1 MIKILKLELAHP
13 SLKDNR
19 GDADRLLAGLK
30 KELKTDRIKID
41 LKMLKDIPDILRRCN
56 YKVRCVLAE
65 ERDGFVL
72 TMVVVADKEK
82 IFAGIAVDLGTT
94 MIALCLVNLETKEV
108 MGEASFINPQVKI
121 GADVLARIHYA
132 DDEKRRKE
140 LNRLVIDG
148 INNNIK
154 KLCASCSILPK
165 DIYCLAI
172 AGNTAMT
179 HFFLSLPT
187 KYLIR
192 EPYIPAVNTPPI
204 FKADE
209 IGLELNRFANIFVF
223 PNIGSYFG
231 GDIISGILFARMYE
245 KEEVS
250 IFTDI
255 GTNAEVVLGN
265 RDWLIGCAGAAGPA
279 LEGGAAKI
287 GMQAGQGVIDKVV
300 INENLEFE
308 VCTID
313 NLHPI
318 GICGSGLI
326 DLAAQ
331 LFLYGFIDKRGRF
344 VDSRCAERLIVKD
357 EIKYLIIVKKGEYGA
372 DADITISSIDI
383 DNLIRS
389 KAAMFTI
396 LETVTRTV
404 GVDFASLSDFFV
416 AGTFGYFINPVS
428 AISIGM
434 LPNIPIERYKAIGN
448 SSLKGAVLFLTEP
461 KLIET
466 VDKIRD
472 MITYLEL
479 NVNQEFMSRFSGAR
493 FLPHTD
499 AYL

>member
-1 MIKILKLELAHP
+1 MIKILELNLAPP

-19 GDADRLLAGLK
+19 GDADRLLAELK
-30 KELKTDRIKID
+30 RELKTDSIKVD
-41 LKMLKDIPDILRRCN
+41 LKMLKTLPNILRRCN
-56 YKVRCVLAE
+56 YKVKAVLSA
-65 ERDGFVL
+65 ERDGFTL
-72 TMVVVADKEK
+72 IKATDTDKK
-82 IFAGIAVDLGTT
+82 RVFAGIAVDLGTT

-108 MGEASFINPQVKI
+108 MGKASFINPQIEI

-132 DDEKRRKE
+132 DDKSGLKE
-140 LNRLVIDG
+140 LNRLVIEE

-154 KLCASCSILPK
+154 KLCALRSLLPK

-179 HFFLSLPT
+179 HFFLLLPT
-187 KYLIR
+187 NYLIR
-192 EPYIPAVNTPPI
+192 EPYIPAVNTPPV

-209 IGLELNRFANIFVF
+209 IGLELNRFANVFTF

-231 GDIISGILFARMYE
+231 GDIISGILFARMHE

-250 IFTDI
+250 IFTDV

-265 RDWLIGCAGAAGPA
+265 KDWLIGCAGAAGPA

-287 GMQAGQGVIDKVV
+287 GMQAGPGVIDKVV
-300 INENLEFE
+300 INKKLEFE
-308 VCTID
+308 VSSID
-313 NLHPI
+313 NLPPI

-331 LFLYGFIDKRGRF
+331 LFLYGFIDKRGKF
-344 VDSRCAERLIVKD
+344 VDSICAERLFIQD

-372 DADITISSIDI
+372 NADITISGIDI

-396 LETVTRTV
+396 LETITRAV
-404 GVDFASLSDFFV
+404 GIDFASLSDFFV
-416 AGTFGYFINPVS
+416 AGTFGYFINPES
-428 AISIGM
+428 AIAIGM
-434 LPNIPIERYKAIGN
+434 LPNIPIEKYKAIGN
-448 SSLKGAVLFLTEP
+448 SSLKGTVLFLTEP
-461 KLIET
+461 HLIET

-479 NVNQEFMSRFSGAR
+479 NVNQEFMSRFSGAK

>member
-1 MIKILKLELAHP
+1 MIKILNLKLSPP
-13 SLKDNR
+13 SLKDNV

-30 KELKTDRIKID
+30 KELKTDDVKID
-41 LKMLKDIPDILRRCN
+41 LKMLKALPNILRRCN
-56 YKVRCVLAE
+56 YKIKAVLSAG
-65 ERDGFVL
+65 RDGFGLVK
-72 TMVVVADKEK
+72 TTEADKK
-82 IFAGIAVDLGTT
+82 RVFAGIAVDLGTT
-94 MIALCLVNLETKEV
+94 MIALALINLETKEV
-108 MGEASFINPQVKI
+108 MQKVSFINPQVTI
-121 GADVLARIHYA
+121 AADVLARIHYA
-132 DDEKRRKE
+132 DNEEGRKK
-140 LNRLVIDG
+140 LNRLVING

-154 KLCASCSILPK
+154 KLSASASILPK

-187 KYLIR
+187 NYLIR

-204 FKADE
+204 FKAEE
-209 IGLELNRFANIFVF
+209 IGLELNKFANVFVF

-231 GDIISGILFARMYE
+231 GDIIAGILFAGMHE
-245 KEEVS
+245 KNEIS
-250 IFTDI
+250 IFTDV

-265 RDWLIGCAGAAGPA
+265 KDWLIGCAGAAGPA

-287 GMQAGQGVIDKVV
+287 GMQAGAGVIDKVV
-300 INENLEFE
+300 INKNSGFKIS
-308 VCTID
+308 TID
-313 NLHPI
+313 NLPPI

-331 LFLYGFIDKRGRF
+331 LFLYGFIDKRGKF
-344 VDSRCAERLIVKD
+344 ADSVCADRLIIKD
-357 EIKYLIIVKKGEYGA
+357 EIKHLIIVKKGDCGA
-372 DADITISSIDI
+372 NKNIMISGIDI

-396 LETVTRTV
+396 LETITKTV
-404 GVDFASLSDFFV
+404 GIDFASLSDFFV
-416 AGTFGYFINPVS
+416 AGTFGYFINPES

-434 LPNIPIERYKAIGN
+434 FPNISIEKYKAIGN
-448 SSLKGAVLFLTEP
+448 SSLKGAILFLTDP
-461 KLIET
+461 KLIKT

-479 NVNQEFMSRFSGAR
+479 NVNQEFMSRFSGAK